1 MSLRP
6 LSRTALPALTSLI
19 GSGGFIIGLW
29 SFISPASAATAFGGY
44 MARVL
49 EATASSKADSGM
61 IYIYPHGIRNLVQGL
76 SVLALTVY
84 WQFSRR
90 CQSSP
95 VARVTVQRC
104 LGIVI
109 TANALTPMVD
119 AWVNLRAV
127 QNGEEGDLDRNA
139 ARLHAMRF
147 VFWAVGGLWCLLG

>member
-6 LSRTALPALTSLI
+6 LSRTVLPALTSLI

-44 MARVL
+44 MVRVL

-76 SVLALTVY
+76 SILALTAY

-119 AWVNLRAV
+119 AWVNLRAA
-127 QNGEEGDLDRNA
+127 QNREEGDLDRNA
-139 ARLHAMRF
+139 ARLHATRL